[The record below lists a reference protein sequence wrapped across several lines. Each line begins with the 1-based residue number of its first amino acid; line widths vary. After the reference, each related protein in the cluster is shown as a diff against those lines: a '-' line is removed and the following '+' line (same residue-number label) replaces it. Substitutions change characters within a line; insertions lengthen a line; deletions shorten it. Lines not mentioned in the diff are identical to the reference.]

1 MQQFSLRTFNQ
12 NLQIKIMNDLIN
24 LQSQQ
29 IQALQA
35 ELAKYKNLLAEAKDL
50 LQNIVNDLQVVDE
63 EVIGFPYLDEATKVF
78 DEAFDNPIDQ
88 LNDIL
93 RCR

>member
-1 MQQFSLRTFNQ
+1 
-12 NLQIKIMNDLIN
+12 MNDLIN

-35 ELAKYKNLLAEAKDL
+35 ELAKYKNLLADAKEL
-50 LQNIVNDLQVVDE
+50 LQNIVNDLEVVDE

>member
-1 MQQFSLRTFNQ
+1 
-12 NLQIKIMNDLIN
+12 MNDLIN

-35 ELAKYKNLLAEAKDL
+35 ELAKTRQMLSEAKDL

-78 DEAFDNPIDQ
+78 DEAFNNPIDQ

>member
-1 MQQFSLRTFNQ
+1 
-12 NLQIKIMNDLIN
+12 MNDLIN

-29 IQALQA
+29 IIALQA
-35 ELAKYKNLLAEAKDL
+35 ELAKTRQMLSDAKDL
-50 LQNIVNDLQVVDE
+50 LQNIVNDLQVVDA
-63 EVIGFPYLDEATKVF
+63 EVIGLPYLDEATKVF

>member
-1 MQQFSLRTFNQ
+1 MLS
-12 NLQIKIMNDLIN
+12 D
-24 LQSQQ
+24 
-29 IQALQA
+29 
-35 ELAKYKNLLAEAKDL
+35 AKDL
-50 LQNIVNDLQVVDE
+50 LQNIVNDLQVVDA
-63 EVIGFPYLDEATKVF
+63 EVIGLPYLDEATKVF

>member
-1 MQQFSLRTFNQ
+1 
-12 NLQIKIMNDLIN
+12 MNDLIN

-35 ELAKYKNLLAEAKDL
+35 ELAKTRQMLSEAKDL
-50 LQNIVNDLQVVDE
+50 LQNIVNDLQVVDA
-63 EVIGFPYLDEATKVF
+63 EVIGFSYLDEATKVF

>member
-1 MQQFSLRTFNQ
+1 
-12 NLQIKIMNDLIN
+12 MNELIN

-50 LQNIVNDLQVVDE
+50 LQNIVNDLQVVDA
-63 EVIGFPYLDEATKVF
+63 EVIGLPYLDEATKVF

>member
-1 MQQFSLRTFNQ
+1 
-12 NLQIKIMNDLIN
+12 MNELIN

-35 ELAKYKNLLAEAKDL
+35 ELAKHKNLLAEAKDL

>member
-1 MQQFSLRTFNQ
+1 
-12 NLQIKIMNDLIN
+12 MNDLIN

-29 IQALQA
+29 IQALQT
-35 ELAKYKNLLAEAKDL
+35 ELAKYKNLLAEAKEL
-50 LQNIVNDLQVVDE
+50 LQNIVNDLEVVDE

>member
-1 MQQFSLRTFNQ
+1 
-12 NLQIKIMNDLIN
+12 MNDLIN

-29 IQALQA
+29 IIALQA
-35 ELAKYKNLLAEAKDL
+35 ELAKTRQMLSDAKDL
-50 LQNIVNDLQVVDE
+50 LQNIVNDLQVVDA

>member
-1 MQQFSLRTFNQ
+1 
-12 NLQIKIMNDLIN
+12 MNELIN

-29 IQALQA
+29 IIALQA
-35 ELAKYKNLLAEAKDL
+35 ELAKYKNLLAEAKEL
-50 LQNIVNDLQVVDE
+50 LENIVNDLQVVDA
-63 EVIGFPYLDEATKVF
+63 EVIGSPYLNEATKVF
-78 DEAFDNPIDQ
+78 DEAFYNPIDQ

>member
-1 MQQFSLRTFNQ
+1 
-12 NLQIKIMNDLIN
+12 MNDLIN

-29 IQALQA
+29 IIALQA
-35 ELAKYKNLLAEAKDL
+35 ELAKTRQMLSDAKDL
-50 LQNIVNDLQVVDE
+50 LQNIVNDLQVVDA
-63 EVIGFPYLDEATKVF
+63 EVLDFPYLDEATKVF

>member
-1 MQQFSLRTFNQ
+1 
-12 NLQIKIMNDLIN
+12 MNDLIN

-63 EVIGFPYLDEATKVF
+63 EVIGLPYLDEATKVF

>member
-1 MQQFSLRTFNQ
+1 
-12 NLQIKIMNDLIN
+12 MNDLIN

-29 IQALQA
+29 IQALQT

-50 LQNIVNDLQVVDE
+50 LQNIVNDLEVVDE
-63 EVIGFPYLDEATKVF
+63 EVIGLPYLDEATKVF

>member
-1 MQQFSLRTFNQ
+1 
-12 NLQIKIMNDLIN
+12 MNDLIN

-35 ELAKYKNLLAEAKDL
+35 ELAKTRQMLSEAKDL

>member
-1 MQQFSLRTFNQ
+1 
-12 NLQIKIMNDLIN
+12 MNDLIN

-35 ELAKYKNLLAEAKDL
+35 ELAKTRQMLSEAKDL
-50 LQNIVNDLQVVDE
+50 LQNIVNDLQVVDA

>member
-1 MQQFSLRTFNQ
+1 M
-12 NLQIKIMNDLIN
+12 KDLIN

-29 IQALQA
+29 IIALQA

-50 LQNIVNDLQVVDE
+50 LQNIVNDLEVVDA
-63 EVIGFPYLDEATKVF
+63 EVIGLPYLDEATKVF

-88 LNDIL
+88 LNNIL

>member
-1 MQQFSLRTFNQ
+1 
-12 NLQIKIMNDLIN
+12 MNDLIN

-29 IQALQA
+29 IIALQA
-35 ELAKYKNLLAEAKDL
+35 ELAKTRQMLSDAKDL
-50 LQNIVNDLQVVDE
+50 LQNIVNDLEVVDE

-78 DEAFDNPIDQ
+78 DEAFNNPIDQ